1 MNTNPEFIELVSAL
15 LDDESASPEADAAL
29 IAQDL
34 LLEKQQAEYRKIG
47 DMMRTLPD
55 PEVPDRFVDD
65 VLARLP
71 KKNPHNIVRITFSL
85 AAAAMLLFALAT
97 TLYRLL
103 PNTPLEPIIPDA
115 PIANN
120 SGISLIEFDVP
131 ETTLASIQ
139 IENIADNE
147 IETTL
152 ALFEVIPEETL
163 LIALAELTIEAEAR
177 HYATTQGTEPL
188 SPWDEIIFAG
198 PDSLVDIYTE
208 LETFN
213 EAESAVFNELMR
225 DALAAT

>member
-15 LDDESASPEADAAL
+15 LDDESASPEADAAA

-34 LLEKQQAEYRKIG
+34 LLEKQQVEYRKIG
-47 DMMRTLPD
+47 DMIRALPD
-55 PEVPDRFVDD
+55 LEVPDHFVDD

-71 KKNPHNIVRITFSL
+71 KKKPHNIVRITFSL
-85 AAAAMLLFALAT
+85 AAAAVLLFTLAA

-103 PNTPLEPIIPDA
+103 PNTPLEPVIPDT

-120 SGISLIEFDVP
+120 SGISLMEFDVP

-163 LIALAELTIEAEAR
+163 LIALAELTVEAEAR
-177 HYATTQGTEPL
+177 YYATAQGTEPL
-188 SPWDEIIFAG
+188 SPWDENLFAA
-198 PDSLVDIYTE
+198 PDSLVDIYRE
-208 LETFN
+208 METLN
-213 EAESAVFNELMR
+213 EAEFAAFNELMR